1 MSKFKKGLW
10 YLCNKTLWYDGSGLG
25 RKSRMAPHFNSG
37 YWYYCTSDGYLKG
50 NYNRAI
56 RIAGFHY
63 KHFSDGEEIRI
74 KAPK

>member
-10 YLCNKTLWYDGSGLG
+10 YLCNKTLSYAGG
-25 RKSRMAPHFNSG
+25 KHSRIAPHFNSG

-63 KHFSDGEEIRI
+63 KHFSDGEIIKI

>member
-10 YLCNKTLWYDGSGLG
+10 YLCNHSISYTGGKH
-25 RKSRMAPHFNSG
+25 SRIAPHFNEG
-37 YWYYCTSDGYLKG
+37 YLYYCPCDGYLKG
-50 NYNRAI
+50 NYGRAI

-63 KHFSDGEEIRI
+63 KYFGDGEVIKI

>member
-10 YLCNKTLWYDGSGLG
+10 YLCNKSLSYTGGKLG
-25 RKSRMAPHFNSG
+25 HIPPHFIKG

-50 NYNRAI
+50 NYNRPL

-63 KHFSDGEEIRI
+63 KHFSDGEVIEI
-74 KAPK
+74 KSLK